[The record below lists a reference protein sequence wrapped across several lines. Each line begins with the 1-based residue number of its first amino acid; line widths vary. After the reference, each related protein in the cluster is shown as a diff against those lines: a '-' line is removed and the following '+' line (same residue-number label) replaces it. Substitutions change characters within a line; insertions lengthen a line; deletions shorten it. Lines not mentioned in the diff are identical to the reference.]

1 MYYLIAAA
9 LIALHIILVL
19 WSIKWVLETVNPR
32 YRMTFAL
39 YTVLHLI
46 TLVIAVVALL
56 RT

>member
-9 LIALHIILVL
+9 LIGLHIILVL
-19 WSIKWVLETVNPR
+19 WHIRPALDAAHPR

-56 RT
+56 T